1 MIKDA
6 CDNFVLNV
14 IKNYHL
20 ARKSKFPDKKI
31 CRGRSHFISSS
42 VEDLF
47 ANFLI
52 KNIKCD
58 KILIDQPLS
67 IEGVKKIIYPDI
79 TVIKNGYIVGFFDL
93 KMDMGWNRDGLF
105 ELCKN
110 NFDLV
115 KLIGGKICKLK
126 NGEDK
131 KISNFLIN
139 KGCFY
144 NVVIISNGNI
154 NSGKLENQIGGI
166 SKFTPS
172 VDVFVLTSGK
182 HLNTYSLEASKL
194 LQAVEINYDSF
205 NKIIK
210 LF

>member
-1 MIKDA
+1 MIKDV

-14 IKNYHL
+14 IKNYRL
-20 ARKSKFPDKKI
+20 ARTSKFPDKKI
-31 CRGRSHFISSS
+31 SRGRSHSISSS

-52 KNIKCD
+52 KNIGCD

-79 TVIKNGYIVGFFDL
+79 TVIKNGHIVGFFDL

-115 KLIGGKICKLK
+115 TLIGGRNCKLK

-131 KISNFLIN
+131 KISNFSIN
-139 KGCFY
+139 KECFY
-144 NVVIISNGNI
+144 NIVIVNDGNI
-154 NSGKLENQIGGI
+154 KSGKLENQIDGI
-166 SKFTPS
+166 SKFIS
-172 VDVFVLTSGK
+172 RVNVFILTSGK
-182 HLNTYSLEASKL
+182 HLNTYNITANELMK
-194 LQAVEINYDSF
+194 EIKVRYDSF
-205 NKIIK
+205 NKILK